1 MERIFSFTRGIDGA
15 LMESS
20 LIPIAIKIAAALGSL
35 AISPHIP
42 TQILLLRADSIVS
55 LMRRRTAGLK

>member
-1 MERIFSFTRGIDGA
+1 
-15 LMESS
+15 MESS